1 MLKMLFVSFLEKS
14 QIFRTAAA
22 VEKAAAAAAVA
33 GSSNGNQEPQRAC
46 AVCALVSACVCV
58 ESGWV
63 CGRAEHT
70 PHASH
75 CAPVA
80 IRLVLVG

>member
-1 MLKMLFVSFLEKS
+1 MLFVSFLEKS

-22 VEKAAAAAAVA
+22 VEKAAVA